1 VPAVVSVRRARRLAL
16 VLGASLGLG
25 TIATHELPAQTKADS
40 AASRDPVAAALDSLH
55 RDANGMSLDRAAVSS
70 GARTV
75 ESAQHLTGDAATW
88 HGPLEIRG
96 TIDGNAVA
104 IGSDVVVLPGG
115 HVRGDALS
123 VGGQVRMAGGTVDGE
138 TRTISAFS
146 VGPIA
151 GARLTPAQA
160 TRRALSLAVACFL
173 ILVAMAL
180 AVAIGARTHLETIA
194 STIRTDFWRSFLV
207 GLLGEVAALP
217 LFLLSMV
224 ALAIT
229 IVGVLLIPFAAV
241 AYALAVLGALD
252 LGFLAMSLI
261 AGDALLRDEGSVRD
275 PRPLVT
281 HLIAGLSVFLVLWL
295 LAGGAAYLGLAGSV
309 LRLLAFLSTWIAAT
323 VGLGATILTRA
334 GTRTAISPPRV
345 APPTATEEYAWQ
357 TPTPVSGVAAA
368 RRPTPAARP
377 SEQ

>member
-1 VPAVVSVRRARRLAL
+1 VRAAASVRRALQLAL
-16 VLGASLGLG
+16 VLGLGLG

-40 AASRDPVAAALDSLH
+40 AAPRDPITAALDSLH
-55 RDANGMSLDRAAVSS
+55 RDANGMSLDRASISA
-70 GARTV
+70 GARTI
-75 ESAQHLTGDAATW
+75 ESAQRLTGDVATW
-88 HGPLEIRG
+88 HGPLEVRG
-96 TIDGNAVA
+96 TVDGNAVA

-115 HVRGDALS
+115 HVLGDALS

-229 IVGVLLIPFAAV
+229 VVGILLIPFAAV

-252 LGFLAMSLI
+252 LGFLAMSLL
-261 AGDALLRDEGSVRD
+261 AGDAVLRGDGSARD
-275 PRPLVT
+275 PRPIVAHLV
-281 HLIAGLSVFLVLWL
+281 AGLTVFLVLWL
-295 LAGGAAYLGLAGSV
+295 LAGGAAYMGLAGSV

-334 GTRTAISPPRV
+334 GTRSAISPPRV
-345 APPTATEEYAWQ
+345 APPTITEEYAWQ

-368 RRPTPAARP
+368 RRPTPAPRP
-377 SEQ
+377 SER

>member
-1 VPAVVSVRRARRLAL
+1 VRAAASMRRALRLAL
-16 VLGASLGLG
+16 VLGLGAIAAQELSAQGRTDSSAS
-25 TIATHELPAQTKADS
+25 S
-40 AASRDPVAAALDSLH
+40 DPIAAALDSLH
-55 RDANGMSLDRAAVSS
+55 RDANGMSLDRASIAS
-70 GARTV
+70 GARTI
-75 ESAQHLTGDAATW
+75 ESAQRLTGDAASW

-96 TIDGNAVA
+96 TVDGNAVA

-115 HVRGDALS
+115 HVLGDALS

-151 GARLTPAQA
+151 GARLTPQQA
-160 TRRALSLAVACFL
+160 TTRALSLAIACYL

-194 STIRTDFWRSFLV
+194 STIRTDFWRSFAV

-229 IVGVLLIPFAAV
+229 IVGILLIPFAAV

-252 LGFLAMSLI
+252 LGFLAMSLLL
-261 AGDALLRDEGSVRD
+261 GDALLRGDGSARD

-295 LAGGAAYLGLAGSV
+295 LAGGAAFLGLAGSV

-323 VGLGATILTRA
+323 VGLGATIMTRV
-334 GTRTAISPPRV
+334 GTRSAIVPPRA
-345 APPTATEEYAWQ
+345 APPTITEEYAWQ

-368 RRPTPAARP
+368 RRPTPAPRP
-377 SEQ
+377 SEP

>member
-1 VPAVVSVRRARRLAL
+1 MPAAVSVRRAPRLAI
-16 VLGASLGLG
+16 VLALGM
-25 TIATHELPAQTKADS
+25 IAAHQLSAQAKADS
-40 AASRDPVAAALDSLH
+40 AVSRDPIAAALDSLH
-55 RDANGMSLDRAAVSS
+55 RDANGVALDRAAISS
-70 GARTV
+70 GARTI
-75 ESAQHLTGDAATW
+75 ESAQRLTGDAATW

-96 TIDGNAVA
+96 TVDGNAVA

-160 TRRALSLAVACFL
+160 TQRALSLAVACFL

-180 AVAIGARTHLETIA
+180 AVVIGARTHLETIA

-207 GLLGEVAALP
+207 GLLGEVAAVP

-229 IVGVLLIPFAAV
+229 IVGILLIPFAAV

-252 LGFLAMSLI
+252 LGFLAMSLL
-261 AGDALLRDEGSVRD
+261 AGDALLRGEGSARE
-275 PRPLVT
+275 PRPIVAHLV
-281 HLIAGLSVFLVLWL
+281 AGLTVFLVLWL
-295 LAGGAAYLGLAGSV
+295 LAGGAAYMGLAGSV

-334 GTRTAISPPRV
+334 GTRAAIVPPRA
-345 APPTATEEYAWQ
+345 APPTITEEYAWQ

-368 RRPTPAARP
+368 RRPTPAPRP
-377 SEQ
+377 SER

>member
-1 VPAVVSVRRARRLAL
+1 MPAAASVRRALRLAL

-25 TIATHELPAQTKADS
+25 AIATQGLSAQANGDS
-40 AASRDPVAAALDSLH
+40 VASKDPIAAALDSLH
-55 RDANGMSLDRAAVSS
+55 RDANGVSLERASVSS

-75 ESAQHLTGDAATW
+75 ESAQRLTGDAASW

-96 TIDGNAVA
+96 TVDGNAVA

-160 TRRALSLAVACFL
+160 TQRALSLAVACFL

-207 GLLGEVAALP
+207 GLLGELAAFP

-229 IVGVLLIPFAAV
+229 IVGILLIPFAAV

-252 LGFLAMSLI
+252 LGFLAMSLL
-261 AGDALLRDEGSVRD
+261 AGDAILRGDGTGRE
-275 PRPLVT
+275 PRPLVA
-281 HLIAGLSVFLVLWL
+281 HLIAGLTVFLVLWL
-295 LAGGAAYLGLAGSV
+295 LAGGAAYMGLAGSV

-334 GTRTAISPPRV
+334 GTRTAVSPPRV
-345 APPTATEEYAWQ
+345 APPTVTEEYAWQ

-368 RRPTPAARP
+368 RRPTPAPRP
-377 SEQ
+377 SER

>member
-1 VPAVVSVRRARRLAL
+1 MPAAVSVRRAPRLAI
-16 VLGASLGLG
+16 VLALGM
-25 TIATHELPAQTKADS
+25 IAAHQLSAQAKADS
-40 AASRDPVAAALDSLH
+40 AVSRDPIAAALDSLH
-55 RDANGMSLDRAAVSS
+55 RDANGVALDRAAISS
-70 GARTV
+70 GARTI
-75 ESAQHLTGDAATW
+75 ESAQRLTGDAATW

-96 TIDGNAVA
+96 TVDGNAVA

-160 TRRALSLAVACFL
+160 TQRALSLAVACFL

-180 AVAIGARTHLETIA
+180 AVVIGARTHLETIA

-207 GLLGEVAALP
+207 GLLGEVAAVP

-229 IVGVLLIPFAAV
+229 IVGILLIPFAAV

-252 LGFLAMSLI
+252 LGFLAMSLL
-261 AGDALLRDEGSVRD
+261 AGDALLRGEGSARE
-275 PRPLVT
+275 PRPIVAHLV
-281 HLIAGLSVFLVLWL
+281 AGLTLFLVLWL
-295 LAGGAAYLGLAGSV
+295 LAGGAAYMGLAGSV

-334 GTRTAISPPRV
+334 GTRAAIVPPRA
-345 APPTATEEYAWQ
+345 APPTITEEYAWQ

-368 RRPTPAARP
+368 RRPTPAPRP
-377 SEQ
+377 SER

>member
-1 VPAVVSVRRARRLAL
+1 V
-16 VLGASLGLG
+16 LGLG
-25 TIATHELPAQTKADS
+25 AIATHELSAQGKTDS
-40 AASRDPVAAALDSLH
+40 GASSDPIAAALDSLH
-55 RDANGMSLDRAAVSS
+55 RDANGMSLDRASIAS
-70 GARTV
+70 GARTI
-75 ESAQHLTGDAATW
+75 ESAQRLTGDAASW

-96 TIDGNAVA
+96 TVDGNAVA

-115 HVRGDALS
+115 HVLGDALS

-151 GARLTPAQA
+151 GARLTPQQA
-160 TRRALSLAVACFL
+160 TTRALSLAIACYL

-194 STIRTDFWRSFLV
+194 STIRTDFWRSLLV

-229 IVGVLLIPFAAV
+229 IVGILLIPFAAV

-252 LGFLAMSLI
+252 LGFLAMSLLL
-261 AGDALLRDEGSVRD
+261 GDAILRGEGSARD

-295 LAGGAAYLGLAGSV
+295 LAGGAAFLGLAGSV

-323 VGLGATILTRA
+323 VGLGATIMTRV
-334 GTRTAISPPRV
+334 GTRSAIVPPRA
-345 APPTATEEYAWQ
+345 APPTITEEYAWQ

-368 RRPTPAARP
+368 RRPTPAPRP
-377 SEQ
+377 SEP

>member
-1 VPAVVSVRRARRLAL
+1 VPAAASVRRAPRLAI
-16 VLGASLGLG
+16 VLALGM
-25 TIATHELPAQTKADS
+25 IAAHQLSAQAKADS
-40 AASRDPVAAALDSLH
+40 AVSRDPIAAALDSLH
-55 RDANGMSLDRAAVSS
+55 RDANGVALDRAAISS
-70 GARTV
+70 GARTI
-75 ESAQHLTGDAATW
+75 ESAQRLTGDAATW

-96 TIDGNAVA
+96 TVDGNAVA

-160 TRRALSLAVACFL
+160 TQRALSLAVACFL

-180 AVAIGARTHLETIA
+180 AVVIGARTHLETIA

-207 GLLGEVAALP
+207 GLLGEVAAVP

-229 IVGVLLIPFAAV
+229 IVGILLIPFAAV

-252 LGFLAMSLI
+252 LGFLAMSLL
-261 AGDALLRDEGSVRD
+261 AGDALLRGEGSARE
-275 PRPLVT
+275 PRPIVAHLV
-281 HLIAGLSVFLVLWL
+281 AGLTVFLVLWL
-295 LAGGAAYLGLAGSV
+295 LAGGAAYMGLAGSV

-334 GTRTAISPPRV
+334 GTRAASVPPRA
-345 APPTATEEYAWQ
+345 APPTITEEYAWQ

-368 RRPTPAARP
+368 RRPTPAPRP
-377 SEQ
+377 SER